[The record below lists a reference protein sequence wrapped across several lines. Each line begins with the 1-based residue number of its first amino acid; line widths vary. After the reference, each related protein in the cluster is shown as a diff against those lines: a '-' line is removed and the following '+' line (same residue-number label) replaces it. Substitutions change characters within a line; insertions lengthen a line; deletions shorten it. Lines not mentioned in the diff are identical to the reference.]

1 MSTTSAA
8 AARYR
13 ASRPF
18 SYPSPGFGQ
27 QKTKIVY
34 VDHDTGVV
42 SAEELERALE
52 EGFFEAEVRHDGGE
66 DVATPLT
73 AFVQSSLRIGNVTEK
88 KELEMFMKEYCA
100 KRLESFKMDF
110 EGGTMDVVHNPLLL
124 SLEELVKSFKEQLKI
139 DAAVERDGAKDTV
152 WDFPEVVEEEVIVEQ
167 TQKPKP
173 LILLSGLFWI
183 ISLFYLVG
191 GNWGYLKYVAIIS
204 IVVGLTPIGI
214 KAFHKLRLCQFDTN
228 VLMFSA
234 AIGAL
239 AYCKNWMGSIR

>member
-1 MSTTSAA
+1 
-8 AARYR
+8 
-13 ASRPF
+13 
-18 SYPSPGFGQ
+18 
-27 QKTKIVY
+27 
-34 VDHDTGVV
+34 
-42 SAEELERALE
+42 
-52 EGFFEAEVRHDGGE
+52 
-66 DVATPLT
+66 
-73 AFVQSSLRIGNVTEK
+73 
-88 KELEMFMKEYCA
+88 MFMKEYCA

-124 SLEELVKSFKEQLKI
+124 SLEELMEQFKEQLKI

-239 AYCKNWMGSIR
+239 AYCKNWMRSIR